1 MRIFLLL
8 TFICCAL
15 IIQGQATVNADPL
28 SGQYHATLGSDAIAL
43 GINLKLDGSYIG
55 TMTDSHQK
63 YSLSLQLSDGRK
75 VTGTAREYS
84 MDLQFEVA
92 GTIDGDRLPLTF
104 SFTLGDKTDQ
114 MKIDF
119 VREGSELPASTS
131 TGHVSQDAPDL
142 PKDATHPHDLIG
154 TWTKEELYNSGYGDN
169 YMGAGF
175 SESMT
180 FLSDGQLSE
189 GGSSATMSGSNYS
202 GQSTGQGSGIIPG
215 VKWYTIGNQLY
226 MQVTEN
232 GQTQEVHLGRYYIEN
247 GNMLITGTNG
257 EKILL
262 KKE

>member
-1 MRIFLLL
+1 MRFLLL
-8 TFICCAL
+8 LSFICCSL
-15 IIQGQATVNADPL
+15 IIRSQTALNADPL
-28 SGQYHATLGSDAIAL
+28 SGQYHANMQGDELLL
-43 GINLKLDGSYIG
+43 GIHLKSGTSYIG

-63 YSLSLQLSDGRK
+63 YALILELSDGRHIS
-75 VTGTAREYS
+75 GTAKEYS
-84 MDLQFEVA
+84 LGLQFEVE
-92 GTIDGDRLPLTF
+92 GIIDGERLPLTF
-104 SFTLGDKTDQ
+104 SFTLGDKSEQ
-114 MKIDF
+114 MKVDF
-119 VREGSELPASTS
+119 IRDGSELPASTE
-131 TGHVSQDAPDL
+131 TDHINQLPAL
-142 PKDATHPHDLIG
+142 PKDATHPRDLIG

-175 SESMT
+175 SQSMT
-180 FLSDGQLSE
+180 FLSNGQLSD

-202 GQSTGQGSGIIPG
+202 GQSSGQGSGVIPG

-262 KKE
+262 KKQ

>member
-1 MRIFLLL
+1 MRYILL
-8 TFICCAL
+8 TFLYSCSL
-15 IIQGQATVNADPL
+15 LLQGQTSVNADPL
-28 SGQYHATLGSDAIAL
+28 SGQYHANLQGDEL
-43 GINLKLDGSYIG
+43 VMGLNLKSGTSYIG

-63 YSLSLQLSDGRK
+63 YSLNLELANGK
-75 VTGTAREYS
+75 NVTGTAKEYS
-84 MDLQFEVA
+84 MGLQFEVE
-92 GTIDGDRLPLTF
+92 GIIDGDRLPLTF
-104 SFTLGDKTDQ
+104 RFTLGDKTDQ

-119 VREGSELPASTS
+119 VREGSELPASTG

-142 PKDATHPHDLIG
+142 PKDATHPRDLIG

-232 GQTQEVHLGRYYIEN
+232 GQTQEVHLGRYYVEN

-262 KKE
+262 KRQ

>member
-1 MRIFLLL
+1 MGL
-8 TFICCAL
+8 
-15 IIQGQATVNADPL
+15 
-28 SGQYHATLGSDAIAL
+28 
-43 GINLKLDGSYIG
+43 NLKSGTSYIG

-63 YSLSLQLSDGRK
+63 YSLNLELANGK
-75 VTGTAREYS
+75 NVTGTAKEYS
-84 MDLQFEVA
+84 MGLQFEVE
-92 GTIDGDRLPLTF
+92 GIIDGDRLPLTF
-104 SFTLGDKTDQ
+104 RFTLGDKTDQ

-119 VREGSELPASTS
+119 VREGSELPASTG

-142 PKDATHPHDLIG
+142 PKDATHPRDLIG

-175 SESMT
+175 SESMS

-189 GGSSATMSGSNYS
+189 GSSSATMSGSNYS
-202 GQSTGQGSGIIPG
+202 GQSTGQGTGIIPG

-232 GQTQEVHLGRYYIEN
+232 GQTQQVHLGKYYVEN

-262 KKE
+262 KKQ